1 MGDETANVREGKRET
16 VYVSMAGT
24 RNRTMYWAEYF
35 ENV

>member
-1 MGDETANVREGKRET
+1 MDDETANVREGKRET

-24 RNRTMYWAEYF
+24 KNLTMYGAEYF